1 MAQTW
6 TLADINAKV
15 RAITGELTTE
25 DIEDTALND
34 RINDFYQNDFAREAY
49 VSDFE
54 DWFTASFTDGVGEY
68 AVSTDYLKL
77 ETPMTTQ
84 ASDDTMANV
93 KFFQDKDAFFA
104 DYPEEVT
111 PTEARPAAVLLYGN
125 TLYPRP
131 VPDAAYTFKAAC
143 KKKPDA
149 LTASSSPVD
158 VHWGKAIA
166 YGTAAERAMEDQDED
181 AAKGFVSMYQ
191 YFMGKVNE
199 KKKLQK
205 NTNQR
210 ATPRF

>member
-6 TLADINAKV
+6 TLADIRAKV
-15 RAITGELTTE
+15 RAISGELTTE
-25 DIEDTALND
+25 DIENTVLDD

-54 DWFTASFTDGVGEY
+54 TWFTASFTDGVGEY
-68 AVSTDYLKL
+68 AVSNDYLRL
-77 ETPMTTQ
+77 ETPMTVQ
-84 ASDDTMANV
+84 DSDDVITNV
-93 KFFQDKDAFFA
+93 KFFQDKDAFFK

-111 PTEARPAAVLLYGN
+111 PTEHRPAAVLLYGN
-125 TLYPRP
+125 RLYPRP

-149 LTASSSPVD
+149 LTADTAPVD

-166 YGTAAERAMEDQDED
+166 YGTALEMAAEDNDDELVN
-181 AAKGFVSMYQ
+181 KLTGPFT
-191 YFMGKVNE
+191 YFMGKVSE

-210 ATPRF
+210 AVPRF